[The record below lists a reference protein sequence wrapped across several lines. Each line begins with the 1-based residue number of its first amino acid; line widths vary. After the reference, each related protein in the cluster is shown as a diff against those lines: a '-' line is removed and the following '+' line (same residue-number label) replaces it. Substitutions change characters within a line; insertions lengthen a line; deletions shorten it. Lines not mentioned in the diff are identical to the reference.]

1 MIDNSKYL
9 NALINNDE
17 RTIKEIYEKFYPNV
31 KKYIL
36 HKNGQ
41 EVDAEDIFQ
50 RVLLQLSVRYRKQKF
65 EVKSDFDGY
74 LFIAC
79 KNTWIREI
87 KKRSRRVTTQ
97 LSEGLKDDA
106 VEQSLAL
113 LEQERWEIFKE
124 GLTKLSENCRRILQ
138 LFFAKT
144 SYQKMVEEFGYNS
157 ETVARQRVFKC
168 KAKLTETIKNDK
180 RYNSLRE
187 L

>member
-1 MIDNSKYL
+1 MSDSPRYL
-9 NALINNDE
+9 NALVKNDE
-17 RTIKEIYEKFYPNV
+17 KTIREVYEKFYPNV

-50 RVLLQLSVRYRKQKF
+50 RVLLQISVRYRKKKF
-65 EVKSDFDGY
+65 EITSDFDGY

-79 KNTWIREI
+79 KNSWIREI
-87 KKRSRRVTTQ
+87 KKRSKRVTTSV
-97 LSEGLKDDA
+97 SEGLKDDA
-106 VEQSLAL
+106 IDQSLAL
-113 LEQERWEIFKE
+113 LEQERWEVFKE
-124 GLTKLSENCRRILQ
+124 ALMKLSENCRRILE
-138 LFFAKT
+138 LFFVKT
-144 SYQKMVEEFGYNS
+144 PYGKIVEEFDYNS

-168 KAKLTETIKNDK
+168 KAKLTEVIKNDT

>member
-1 MIDNSKYL
+1 MSDSPRYL
-9 NALINNDE
+9 NALLNNDE
-17 RTIKEIYEKFYPNV
+17 KTIREIYEKFYPNV
-31 KKYIL
+31 RKYIM

-50 RVLLQLSVRYRKQKF
+50 RVLLQISVRYRKKKF

-79 KNTWIREI
+79 KNSWIREI
-87 KKRSRRVTTQ
+87 KKRSKRVTTQ

-106 VEQSLAL
+106 TEQSLEL

-124 GLTKLSENCRRILQ
+124 ALTKLSDNCRKILQ

-144 SYQKMVEEFGYNS
+144 PYDKIVEAFDYNS

-168 KAKLTETIKNDK
+168 KAKLTETIKNDT